1 MYDCPCNLR
10 HSHHQHIQIAAF
22 PDYLVDD
29 CIDYDFE
36 LSLDFA
42 LQPKS
47 LLLDVLFVCVRNFA
61 FHSVCLLCFYF
72 HFSHTPFSLWY
83 PNIPSF

>member
-1 MYDCPCNLR
+1 MYDCPCKLR
-10 HSHHQHIQIAAF
+10 ENQNQHIQIAAF
-22 PDYLVDD
+22 PDDFIDD

-61 FHSVCLLCFYF
+61 FHNTRSLCFYS
-72 HFSHTPFSLWY
+72 HASHTPFSL
-83 PNIPSF
+83 